1 VPATCVDDRHNP
13 RIVTRALPTLAVLAL
28 LAGCGGSSGDLI
40 AFEVSGGF
48 QGGTTTISVT
58 EDGRGSCDQG
68 PLQAIEGQTL
78 LEARDLHRALG
89 PLAASAREF
98 GEPGPDQRQYVVRM
112 QEGSVSWPE
121 GGRDL
126 PPELGRAVVLERS
139 LEQQLCG

>member
-1 VPATCVDDRHNP
+1 MIA
-13 RIVTRALPTLAVLAL
+13 

-48 QGGTTTISVT
+48 QGKATTISVT
-58 EDGRGSCDQG
+58 EDGRGSCDQE
-68 PLQAIEGQTL
+68 PLRPIAGQTL
-78 LEARDLHRALG
+78 LEARDLQRALA
-89 PLAASAREF
+89 PLAATAREF
-98 GEPGPDQRQYVVRM
+98 GKPGPDQRSYVVRM
-112 QEGSVSWPE
+112 REGSVTWPE